1 LFYQDHSDQT
11 ILSKEAIGQ
20 TESGLVSIDLILSKA
35 STRMETLLKDIED
48 GRLTNEML
56 AELDLIAE
64 RYKQTIQ
71 VLNQVN

>member
-1 LFYQDHSDQT
+1 M
-11 ILSKEAIGQ
+11 
-20 TESGLVSIDLILSKA
+20 ES
-35 STRMETLLKDIED
+35 LLQDIED
-48 GRLTNEML
+48 GKLTNEML